1 METMTQEEKSEREM
15 TTFYSLLNS
24 AAWLID
30 DLVSSKDPY
39 QNIKDNAATID
50 MLLGNV
56 ETWLNEHSEKYVESL
71 RRFGGKDAYIAL
83 WMKGRG
89 MAVDLA
95 YYCSKCRHEQTCNQQ
110 GRRFKDPTADI
121 NTCFERKLQT
131 RDN

>member
-15 TTFYSLLNS
+15 TTFFSLLNS

-30 DLVSSKDPY
+30 DLVGSKDPC
-39 QNIKDNAATID
+39 QNIKDNSAVIET
-50 MLLGNV
+50 LLENV
-56 ETWLNEHSEKYVESL
+56 SLWLSEHSEKYVESL